1 MKENIYSSSV
11 RLVFPCAIVSYE
23 HLIILSD
30 SVFITFYKIVNG
42 LKLQR
47 RDSTRR

>member
-11 RLVFPCAIVSYE
+11 RLVFPCAIVSYD
-23 HLIILSD
+23 LIILSD